1 MRPLEGWA
9 FERTPSERQLFSGQ
23 WLSPYADTQ
32 PRSHATTLA
41 RNHAH
46 TQMEDTINIE
56 EARAEDPEA
65 LREALVG
72 QFGHLADEVM
82 ALRTVVDGLPDA
94 ILEGRPEQDALTMK
108 ELYGAIATLDAGVRR
123 TRMNRVLE
131 EEDPALEPVDVE
143 AEVRAAN
150 WNEQDIGVIL
160 DEVKATRRDLT
171 ETLEELP
178 LSAWHRTATLEDET
192 LSLFAL
198 VYRMTQEDFQR
209 LRDLGYRLHGAHL
222 SDRDEPLPT

>member
-1 MRPLEGWA
+1 
-9 FERTPSERQLFSGQ
+9 
-23 WLSPYADTQ
+23 
-32 PRSHATTLA
+32 
-41 RNHAH
+41 
-46 TQMEDTINIE
+46 MEDTINIE

-65 LREALVG
+65 LREALVR

-108 ELYGAIATLDAGVRR
+108 ELYGAIATLDTGVRR

-131 EEDPALEPVDVE
+131 EEEPALEPVDVE
-143 AEVRAAN
+143 AEVRTAN

-178 LSAWHRTATLEDET
+178 LSAWHRTATLEGET